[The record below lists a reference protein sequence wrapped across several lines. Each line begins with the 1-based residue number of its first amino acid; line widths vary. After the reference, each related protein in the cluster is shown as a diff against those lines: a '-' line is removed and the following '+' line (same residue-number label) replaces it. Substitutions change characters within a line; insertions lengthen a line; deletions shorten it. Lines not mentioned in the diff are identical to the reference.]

1 MEILKKSKKQVLKL
15 SAEIDDLRDNIF
27 YFIKNLD
34 ENNIGA
40 SNFYLNILD
49 YLQDIAQ
56 SLEYIGKIS
65 YKHVNNNHKKLTY
78 SQIKELKELDIEME
92 SLFDKTKVAFED
104 RAFQK
109 IAEVLAHK
117 EDMFNLLTQ
126 KISRQITRT
135 RGEESSPKN
144 TTLYFNILTETK
156 DLVTATLNL
165 MEIYY
170 QEYDSNIQPATL

>member
-1 MEILKKSKKQVLKL
+1 
-15 SAEIDDLRDNIF
+15 
-27 YFIKNLD
+27 
-34 ENNIGA
+34 
-40 SNFYLNILD
+40 
-49 YLQDIAQ
+49 
-56 SLEYIGKIS
+56 
-65 YKHVNNNHKKLTY
+65 
-78 SQIKELKELDIEME
+78 ME

-104 RAFQK
+104 RQFQK